1 MSVFLFSIVTT
12 APEFISL
19 PVAGKVNTVPKGNA
33 FSLIN
38 IRFAKSR
45 LGHHYN

>member
-1 MSVFLFSIVTT
+1 MSVFFFVAS

-38 IRFAKSR
+38 IRFKISIGSP
-45 LGHHYN
+45 L